1 MSDESNSPSV
11 ATTPAKPKR
20 NPAERVFVWGL
31 IAVMAFFVCTE
42 GIARFGYSMTLPR
55 LQKRINEDD
64 GVDPRPLTVEEA
76 DTLVFG
82 FPTKTVEGQKVTY
95 RWKGLLK
102 DFGAI
107 HLPYDEDNIVLTLV
121 TDAPP
126 EVEEKVAATG
136 EEEAGSDPSIEGA
149 PAGAAP
155 AEGDGDEATGREG
168 GGRNFDPMQLDTD
181 GDGKLSKEEAP
192 ERMQQIFDRI
202 DTNGDGFADAE
213 EFAAMRAARQ
223 NRGSEAPAAEGNAP
237 EKPKKESEPA
247 AEKKPEPKEDTT
259 KPVEEAPAAES
270 APPKAAPAKPTPAET
285 APAKTAPAE
294 SE

>member
-11 ATTPAKPKR
+11 ATTEAKPKR
-20 NPAERVFVWGL
+20 NPVERVAVWGL
-31 IAVMAFFVCTE
+31 IGIMVLFVCTE

-126 EVEEKVAATG
+126 EIEEKVAATG
-136 EEEAGSDPSIEGA
+136 EDEEESGPDPSIEGA
-149 PAGAAP
+149 PVGDAAP
-155 AEGDGDEATGREG
+155 GGDGDGETGRQR
-168 GGRNFDPMQLDTD
+168 GGRDFDPMELDAD

-213 EFAAMRAARQ
+213 EFAAMRAARK
-223 NRGSEAPAAEGNAP
+223 NRGSESPAAEGSSP
-237 EKPKKESEPA
+237 EKTKKESEA
-247 AEKKPEPKEDTT
+247 AEKKAEPKDATT
-259 KPVEEAPAAES
+259 KPAEEAAAES
-270 APPKAAPAKPTPAET
+270 E
-285 APAKTAPAE
+285 
-294 SE
+294 